1 MSVFLCP
8 PRRGPRANTSNMSF
22 AAAVQKLLA
31 GATSAQDFA
40 RLLAGEVVEDL
51 LRRVAADYTLDYGTL
66 VETYKAAVVDSA
78 SSFASATVGNCAFA
92 LKTSGQV
99 CGRKAVIGGFCATHA
114 PAGAADVS
122 KRRRLDATKSALKA
136 AASAGAKAAVV
147 PLKLVPADDP
157 LSLL

>member
-1 MSVFLCP
+1 MSL
-8 PRRGPRANTSNMSF
+8 

-51 LRRVAADYTLDYGTL
+51 LRRVAADYALDYAAL

-78 SSFASATVGNCAFA
+78 SSFAATTEAQCTFT
-92 LKTSGQV
+92 LKTSGAA
-99 CGRKAVIGGFCATHA
+99 CGRKAAIGSFCATHA
-114 PAGAADVS
+114 PAGATDAS
-122 KRRRLDATKSALKA
+122 KRRRLDAAKTALKA
-136 AASAGAKAAVV
+136 AAAGAKPV
-147 PLKLVPADDP
+147 PLKLVPAADP